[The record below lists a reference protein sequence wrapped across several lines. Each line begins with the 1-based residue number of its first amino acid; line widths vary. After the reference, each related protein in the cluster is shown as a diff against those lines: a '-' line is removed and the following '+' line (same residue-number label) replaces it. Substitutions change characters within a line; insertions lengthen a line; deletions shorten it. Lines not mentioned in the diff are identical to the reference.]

1 MITQLI
7 CGSTDGSGSLSNIIQ
22 LKSGSTERL
31 HNVLKTTQLRYGT
44 REVKQ
49 LT

>member
-7 CGSTDGSGSLSNIIQ
+7 CGSTDRSGSLSNIQ